1 MIAAGVVIGDLISFL
16 TSFFE
21 GELTLRFVLK
31 VLTVMVIA
39 SGVFWYYL
47 GSLKRDGEHVEA

>member
-1 MIAAGVVIGDLISFL
+1 LVSFL

-31 VLTVMVIA
+31 VLTVIVIA